1 MRAMSTAD
9 AARILGVDVDIKEAA
24 LKKHWRK
31 ISRKY
36 HPDLHP
42 GDKEAEEKFKELN
55 AAYTTLVR
63 MTEGVRAIHGIE
75 KEILDDEFEGW
86 LRHLSPERREQIRRE
101 LAELEAQDE
110 QD

>member
-1 MRAMSTAD
+1 MSTAD

-24 LKKHWRK
+24 LKKHWRQ

-42 GDKEAEEKFKELN
+42 GDDEAEAKFKELN
-55 AAYTTLVR
+55 AAYTTLAKLN
-63 MTEGVRAIHGIE
+63 EGVRAIHGIE

-86 LRHLSPERREQIRRE
+86 LRHLSPERQEQIRRE
-101 LAELEAQDE
+101 LAELETEDE